1 MLAPFFRSVTW
12 ADSQTC
18 LPVAA
23 STQINSPD
31 DRAVNR
37 WPPRNSAV
45 EVWLKILREGAFDF
59 GQSTVAAGLSGSS
72 WNIKPPTS
80 NRPSRKAG
88 VDTAYSPLVAS
99 LCRQ

>member
-1 MLAPFFRSVTW
+1 MLTPIFRLFTLS
-12 ADSQTC
+12 DSRIF
-18 LPVAA
+18 LPGTA

-31 DRAVNR
+31 DLAVNR

-59 GQSTVAAGLSGSS
+59 GQSTWAAGLSGSG

-80 NRPSRKAG
+80 NRPSWKAG
-88 VDTAYSPLVAS
+88 VDTAYSALVAS
-99 LCRQ
+99 PCRQ

>member
-1 MLAPFFRSVTW
+1 MLAPFFRPVTL

-31 DRAVNR
+31 ERAVNR
-37 WPPRNSAV
+37 WPPRSSAV

-59 GQSTVAAGLSGSS
+59 GQSTLAAGLSASS

-80 NRPSRKAG
+80 NRPLRNAG
-88 VDTAYSPLVAS
+88 VDTAYSPLVVRR
-99 LCRQ
+99 CRQ